1 MDYAAQGTVAA
12 GAAHELHFMIGYIFL
27 RLVGELFRL
36 VPFRV
41 LYVLS
46 DGLAF
51 LLYRVAGY
59 RKKVVFENL
68 RRAFPGKSEG

>member
-1 MDYAAQGTVAA
+1 
-12 GAAHELHFMIGYIFL
+12 MIGYFFL
-27 RLVGELFRL
+27 RVFIELFRL

-51 LLYRVAGY
+51 LLYSIIGY
-59 RKKVVFENL
+59 RKKVVLDNL
-68 RRAFPGKSEG
+68 RRSFP